1 MRRLTKV
8 SAGVAHSRGPLHPAR
23 NRSFTSGAPWPRA
36 VALLLA
42 VALISGCTAGRA
54 FSRGETR
61 ARVGDWDAA
70 VTYYRAAV
78 QADPDRA
85 EYRIALERAMLNASR
100 VHFDNARALETK
112 DQLDAALLE
121 YRKTVEFDP
130 GNTQA
135 LDRVIQLEK
144 LIRDRAEAA
153 RPKPAIAQLRE
164 QARQISPAP
173 LLNPA
178 SRAPLDY
185 RFTQAGLRDIL
196 TFIGNATGINVIYDA
211 SFQDRAVTATLQGS
225 IEQVLN
231 TLLSSNGM
239 FYTVLDDRT
248 IVVAQDTAP
257 NRLKYERQV
266 ALTIPLSYIEAT
278 EIAQML
284 TAITRTTTGVTI
296 PPVIVP
302 NKTNNSI
309 TIRATEPVVAVIR
322 ELVLTNDKP
331 RAEITLDVEI
341 LEVSRSRTKE
351 LGLNLS
357 QNQIGGIF
365 SPEKAP
371 PKAPE
376 TTDTQPFNL
385 NTITQGVS
393 TADFYLTVPQAIV
406 KFLQSDVNTR
416 FLAQTQLRGSEGA
429 QLELKVGADEP
440 YLTTSFSP
448 IAGGGANVNPL
459 SSYTFRTVG
468 INVRATPRLITD
480 EGDILLDLAMA
491 NDTLGP
497 ARLVG
502 GQLAP
507 SFPTR
512 SVTTKLRLRDGESH
526 LLAGLLQDDE
536 RRSMRGFPGIMSI
549 PVLKNIFSATDDTI
563 AQTDIVMLL
572 TPRIIRTHEYT
583 TRDLS
588 PIYVGTNQNFGLTG
602 PPPLIAA
609 PPQGVEP
616 GVPVAPG
623 AAPSP
628 IVPPQGLPVPTAPA
642 GGTPG
647 QVTTPGQL
655 AQPPAPQGQAVPPDL
670 GQAQR
675 DLTAPTTTTLAPPA
689 QISVTAPAG
698 EVRVAA
704 GPYLVPIYV
713 SNVSR
718 ASTATLTVT
727 YNPAVLRM
735 RTVQEGSFLRQSGV
749 NVVFTPNTDAATG
762 RVDLAFVRTGDKVGA
777 SGSGLL
783 AALQFDAVGSGTSQL
798 TISGVLAN
806 PTGGAIPVQFVPATV
821 VVR

>member
-1 MRRLTKV
+1 MRRLTTV
-8 SAGVAHSRGPLHPAR
+8 SALVLAL
-23 NRSFTSGAPWPRA
+23 
-36 VALLLA
+36 ALLT
-42 VALISGCTAGRA
+42 GCAAGRA
-54 FSRGETR
+54 FRRGEDR

-70 VTYYRAAV
+70 VTYYRTAV
-78 QADPDRA
+78 QADPDKP

-100 VHFDNARALETK
+100 FHFDNARALEAK

-121 YRKTVEFDP
+121 YRRTVEFDP

-135 LDRVIQLEK
+135 LDRVVQLEK
-144 LIRDRAEAA
+144 IIRDRIEAS
-153 RPKPAIAQLRE
+153 RPKPAIVQLRE
-164 QARQISPAP
+164 QARQVSPAP

-185 RFTQAGLRDIL
+185 NFKQASLRDVL
-196 TFIGNATGINVIYDA
+196 TFIGTATGINVIYDA
-211 SFQDRAVTATLQGS
+211 SFQDRQVTATLQGS

-231 TLLSSNGM
+231 TLLSSNGL
-239 FYTVLDDRT
+239 FYTVLDERT
-248 IVVAQDTAP
+248 IVVALDSAP

-266 ALTIPLSYIEAT
+266 ALTIPLSYIDAT
-278 EIAQML
+278 ELVAML

-309 TIRATEPVVAVIR
+309 TVRATEPVVAVIR

-351 LGLNLS
+351 LGLNLT

-371 PKAPE
+371 PTTG
-376 TTDTQPFNL
+376 TTDGQPFNV

-429 QLELKVGADEP
+429 QLSLKVGADEP

-468 INVRATPRLITD
+468 ISVQATPRLITD
-480 EGDILLDLAMA
+480 EGDILLDLIMS

-536 RRSMRGFPGIMSI
+536 RRSMTGFPGIMSI
-549 PVLKNIFSATDDTI
+549 PILKNIFSASDDTI

-583 TRDLS
+583 ARDLS

-609 PPQGVEP
+609 PPLEPDATPPPGTTPPLQG
-616 GVPVAPG
+616 
-623 AAPSP
+623 
-628 IVPPQGLPVPTAPA
+628 VPPQGLPVPTAPP

-647 QVTTPGQL
+647 QVT
-655 AQPPAPQGQAVPPDL
+655 QPQMQPAPLAEP
-670 GQAQR
+670 QAQR
-675 DLTAPTTTTLAPPA
+675 DLTSPMTTTLAPPA
-689 QISVTAPAG
+689 QVSVTAPAG

-704 GPYLVPIYV
+704 GPYMVPVYL

-718 ASTATLTVT
+718 ASTVTLTVT

-735 RTVQEGSFLRQSGV
+735 RTVQEGSFLRQGGA
-749 NVVFTPNTDAATG
+749 NVVFTPNTDAASG
-762 RVDLAFVRTGDKVGA
+762 RVDLAFVRTGDKLGA

-783 AALQFDAVGSGTSQL
+783 AALQFDAVGSGSSQL

-806 PTGGAIPVQFVPATV
+806 PTGGTIQVQFIPATV

>member
-1 MRRLTKV
+1 MRRSTKV
-8 SAGVAHSRGPLHPAR
+8 SALVFAI
-23 NRSFTSGAPWPRA
+23 
-36 VALLLA
+36 ALLT
-42 VALISGCTAGRA
+42 GCAAGRA
-54 FSRGETR
+54 FSRGEAR
-61 ARVGDWDAA
+61 ARVGDWDSA
-70 VTYYRAAV
+70 VTYFRTAV
-78 QADPDRA
+78 QANPDRP

-100 VHFDNARALETK
+100 AHFDNARALEAK

-121 YRKTVEFDP
+121 YRRTVEFDP

-135 LDRVIQLEK
+135 LDRVVQLEK
-144 LIRDRAEAA
+144 IIRDRIEAS
-153 RPKPAIAQLRE
+153 RPKPAIALLRE
-164 QARQISPAP
+164 QARQVSPAP

-185 RFTQAGLRDIL
+185 NFKQASLRDIL
-196 TFIGNATGINVIYDA
+196 TFIGSATGINVIYDV
-211 SFQDRAVTATLQGS
+211 SFNDRPVTATLQGS

-231 TLLSSNGM
+231 TLLSSNGL
-239 FYTVLDDRT
+239 FYTVLDERT
-248 IVVAQDTAP
+248 IVVAQDSAP

-266 ALTIPLSYIEAT
+266 ALTIPLSYVDAA
-278 EIAQML
+278 EISAML

-296 PPVIVP
+296 PPVIIP

-341 LEVSRSRTKE
+341 LEVSRTRTKE

-365 SPEKAP
+365 SPEKLP
-371 PKAPE
+371 PATG
-376 TTDTQPFNL
+376 TTDAQPFNL

-406 KFLQSDVNTR
+406 RFLQTDVNTR
-416 FLAQTQLRGSEGA
+416 FLAQTQMRGSEGA

-448 IAGGGANVNPL
+448 ISTGGANVNPL

-468 INVRATPRLITD
+468 ITVRATPRLITD
-480 EGDILLDLAMA
+480 EGDILLELFMENA
-491 NDTLGP
+491 TLGP
-497 ARLVG
+497 ARIVG
-502 GQLAP
+502 GQTAP

-536 RRSMRGFPGIMSI
+536 RRAMTGFPGVMSVPI
-549 PVLKNIFSATDDTI
+549 LKDLFSASDDTI
-563 AQTDIVMLL
+563 GQTDIVMLL
-572 TPRIIRTHEYT
+572 TPRVIRTHGYT
-583 TRDLS
+583 AHDLS

-609 PPQGVEP
+609 PPVEP
-616 GVPVAPG
+616 EVAPAPPG
-623 AAPSP
+623 AAAPAP
-628 IVPPQGLPVPTAPA
+628 AMPPQGLPVPTAPP

-647 QVTTPGQL
+647 QVT
-655 AQPPAPQGQAVPPDL
+655 PPAPQSQVPPP
-670 GQAQR
+670 AEPQR
-675 DLTAPTTTTLAPPA
+675 DLTSPSVTTLAPPA

-698 EVRVAA
+698 EVRVGA
-704 GPYLVPIYV
+704 GPYMVPIYA
-713 SNVSR
+713 SSVSR
-718 ASTATLTVT
+718 ATTLTLTVT
-727 YNPAVLRM
+727 YNPAVLRL
-735 RTVQEGSFLRQSGV
+735 RTAQEGSFLRMGGT

-798 TISGVLAN
+798 TISGSLAN
-806 PTGGAIPVQFVPATV
+806 PTGGTIPVQFVPASV
-821 VVR
+821 IVR

>member
-1 MRRLTKV
+1 MRRLTRV
-8 SAGVAHSRGPLHPAR
+8 CALVLV
-23 NRSFTSGAPWPRA
+23 T
-36 VALLLA
+36 ALLG
-42 VALISGCTAGRA
+42 GCAAGRA
-54 FSRGETR
+54 FSRGEER
-61 ARVGDWDAA
+61 ARLGDWDSA
-70 VTYYRAAV
+70 VPYYRTAV
-78 QADPDRA
+78 QADPDKP

-100 VHFDNARALETK
+100 LHFDNARSLEAK

-121 YRKTVEFDP
+121 YRRTVEFDP

-144 LIRDRAEAA
+144 IIRDRIEAS
-153 RPKPAIAQLRE
+153 RPKPAIVQLRE
-164 QARQISPAP
+164 QARQVSPTP

-185 RFTQAGLRDIL
+185 NFKQASLRDVL
-196 TFIGNATGINVIYDA
+196 TFIGSATGINVIYDA
-211 SFQDRAVTATLQGS
+211 SFNDRPVTATLQGS

-231 TLLSSNGM
+231 TLLSSNGL

-248 IVVAQDTAP
+248 IVVAQDSAP

-266 ALTIPLSYIEAT
+266 ALTIPLSYVDAT
-278 EIAQML
+278 EISAML

-296 PPVIVP
+296 PPVIIP

-309 TIRATEPVVAVIR
+309 TVRATEPVVAVIR

-351 LGLNLS
+351 LGLNLT

-365 SPEKAP
+365 SPEKLP
-371 PKAPE
+371 PAVG
-376 TTDTQPFNL
+376 TTDGQPFNV
-385 NTITQGVS
+385 NTITQGIS

-406 KFLQSDVNTR
+406 KFLQTDVNTR

-429 QLELKVGADEP
+429 QLSLKVGADEP

-468 INVRATPRLITD
+468 ISVQATPRLITD
-480 EGDILLDLAMA
+480 EGDILMDLIMS

-497 ARLVG
+497 PRLVG

-536 RRSMRGFPGIMSI
+536 RRSMTGFPGIMSI
-549 PVLKNIFSATDDTI
+549 PILKSIFSASDDVI

-583 TRDLS
+583 ARDLS

-609 PPQGVEP
+609 PPAEP
-616 GVPVAPG
+616 DAVPAPG
-623 AAPSP
+623 AAVPAP
-628 IVPPQGLPVPTAPA
+628 AVPPQGLPVPTAPP

-647 QVTTPGQL
+647 QVTTPAPQSSV
-655 AQPPAPQGQAVPPDL
+655 QPPATTQPQGQVPSPADP
-670 GQAQR
+670 QTQR

-689 QISVTAPAG
+689 QVSITAPAG

-704 GPYLVPIYV
+704 GPYMVPIYV
-713 SNVSR
+713 SSISR
-718 ASTATLTVT
+718 ASTVTLTVT

-735 RTVQEGSFLRQSGV
+735 RTVQEGSFLRQGGT
-749 NVVFTPNTDAATG
+749 NVVFTPQTDAAVG

-783 AALQFDAVGSGTSQL
+783 AALQFDAVGSGSSQL
-798 TISGVLAN
+798 TISGVLTN
-806 PTGGAIPVQFVPATV
+806 PTGGSIQVQFLPASV

>member
-8 SAGVAHSRGPLHPAR
+8 SALILAITF
-23 NRSFTSGAPWPRA
+23 FT
-36 VALLLA
+36 
-42 VALISGCTAGRA
+42 GCAAGRA
-54 FSRGETR
+54 FRRGEGR

-70 VTYYRAAV
+70 VTYYRTAV

-100 VHFDNARALETK
+100 LHFDNARALEAK

-121 YRKTVEFDP
+121 YRRTIEFDP

-135 LDRVIQLEK
+135 LDRVVQLEK
-144 LIRDRAEAA
+144 IIRDRIEAS

-164 QARQISPAP
+164 QARQVSATP

-178 SRAPLDY
+178 SRAPLDI
-185 RFTQAGLRDIL
+185 RFTAASLRDIL
-196 TFIGNATGINVIYDA
+196 TFISNATGINVIYDA
-211 SFQDRAVTATLQGS
+211 SFNDRPVTVQLTGS
-225 IEQVLN
+225 IEQALT
-231 TLLSSNGM
+231 TLLSSNGL
-239 FYTVLDDRT
+239 FYTVLDERT
-248 IVVAQDTAP
+248 IVVAQDSAP

-266 ALTIPLSYIEAT
+266 ALTIPLSYVDAT
-278 EIAQML
+278 ELATML

-309 TIRATEPVVAVIR
+309 TVRATEPVVAVIR

-357 QNQIGGIF
+357 QNPIGGIF
-365 SPEKAP
+365 SPEKVP
-371 PKAPE
+371 PAE
-376 TTDTQPFNL
+376 GTTDTQPFNI
-385 NTITQGVS
+385 NTITQGIS

-480 EGDILLDLAMA
+480 EGDILLELVMS

-536 RRSMRGFPGIMSI
+536 RRSMTGFPGIMSI
-549 PVLKNIFSATDDTI
+549 PILKNIFSASDDTI

-583 TRDLS
+583 ARDLS

-602 PPPLIAA
+602 PPPLIAT
-609 PPQGVEP
+609 PPVEP
-616 GVPVAPG
+616 EVPPAPG
-623 AAPSP
+623 AAVPAP
-628 IVPPQGLPVPTAPA
+628 IVPPQGLPVPTAPQ

-647 QVTTPGQL
+647 QVTQ
-655 AQPPAPQGQAVPPDL
+655 PQGQAAPMVDP
-670 GQAQR
+670 QVQR
-675 DLTAPTTTTLAPPA
+675 DLMAPTTTALAPPA

-704 GPYLVPIYV
+704 GPYMVPIYA

-718 ASTATLTVT
+718 ASTVTLTIT

-735 RTVQEGSFLRQSGV
+735 RTVQEGSFLRQGGI

-777 SGSGLL
+777 SGTGLL
-783 AALQFDAVGSGTSQL
+783 AALQFDAVGSGSSQL

-806 PTGGAIPVQFVPATV
+806 PTGGTIPVQFVPASV
-821 VVR
+821 IVR

>member
-8 SAGVAHSRGPLHPAR
+8 
-23 NRSFTSGAPWPRA
+23 T
-36 VALLLA
+36 ALFLA
-42 VALISGCTAGRA
+42 LALITGCAAGRA
-54 FSRGETR
+54 FQSGEDR
-61 ARVGDWDAA
+61 ARVGDWDSA
-70 VTYYRAAV
+70 VTYYRTAV
-78 QADPDRA
+78 QADPDKP

-100 VHFDNARALETK
+100 AHFDNARELEAK

-121 YRKTVEFDP
+121 YRRTVEFDP

-135 LDRVIQLEK
+135 LARVVQLEK
-144 LIRDRAEAA
+144 TIRDRIEAS
-153 RPKPAIAQLRE
+153 RPKPPIVQLRE
-164 QARQISPAP
+164 QARQVSPAP

-178 SRAPLDY
+178 SRAPLD
-185 RFTQAGLRDIL
+185 FNFKQSSLRDIL
-196 TFIGNATGINVIYDA
+196 TFIGSATGINVIYDV
-211 SFQDRAVTATLQGS
+211 SFNDRPVTATLQGS
-225 IEQVLN
+225 VEQVLN
-231 TLLSSNGM
+231 TLLSSNGL
-239 FYTVLDDRT
+239 FFTVLDERT
-248 IVVAQDTAP
+248 IVVAQDSAP

-266 ALTIPLSYIEAT
+266 ALTIPLSYADAT
-278 EIAQML
+278 EIAAML

-296 PPVIVP
+296 PPVIIP

-309 TIRATEPVVAVIR
+309 TVRATEPVIAVIR

-341 LEVSRSRTKE
+341 LEVSRARTKE
-351 LGLNLS
+351 LGLNLT

-365 SPEKAP
+365 SPEQSP
-371 PKAPE
+371 PATG
-376 TTDTQPFNL
+376 TTDNQPFNL

-429 QLELKVGADEP
+429 QLTLKVGSDEP
-440 YLTTSFSP
+440 YLQTVFSP
-448 IAGGGANVNPL
+448 LAGGGANVNPL

-468 INVRATPRLITD
+468 ISVQATPRLITD
-480 EGDILLDLAMA
+480 EGDILMDLTMS

-497 ARLVG
+497 NRLVG
-502 GQLAP
+502 GALAP

-512 SVTTKLRLRDGESH
+512 TVTTKLRLRDGESH

-536 RRSMRGFPGIMSI
+536 RRSMTGFPGIMSI
-549 PVLKNIFSATDDTI
+549 PILKSIFSASEDVI

-583 TRDLS
+583 ARDLS

-602 PPPLIAA
+602 PPPLIAPPA
-609 PPQGVEP
+609 AAPEAPPAPGAAAPAPNVPPQGVPVPTVPP
-616 GVPVAPG
+616 GGPPGQVTVPDAQAPAQPPPAPQPQG
-623 AAPSP
+623 QAAPP
-628 IVPPQGLPVPTAPA
+628 ADPQVQSNPTAPA
-642 GGTPG
+642 TTALAPPG
-647 QVTTPGQL
+647 QV
-655 AQPPAPQGQAVPPDL
+655 
-670 GQAQR
+670 
-675 DLTAPTTTTLAPPA
+675 
-689 QISVTAPAG
+689 SVTAPAG
-698 EVRVAA
+698 DVRVGA
-704 GPYLVPIYV
+704 GPYLVPIYM
-713 SNVSR
+713 SSISR
-718 ASTATLTVT
+718 ASTVTLTVT

-735 RTVQEGSFLRQSGV
+735 RTVQEGSFLRQSGA

-762 RVDLAFVRTGDKVGA
+762 RVDLTFVRTGDRVGA

-798 TISGVLAN
+798 TISGVMAN
-806 PTGGAIPVQFVPATV
+806 PDGGAIQAQFVPATV